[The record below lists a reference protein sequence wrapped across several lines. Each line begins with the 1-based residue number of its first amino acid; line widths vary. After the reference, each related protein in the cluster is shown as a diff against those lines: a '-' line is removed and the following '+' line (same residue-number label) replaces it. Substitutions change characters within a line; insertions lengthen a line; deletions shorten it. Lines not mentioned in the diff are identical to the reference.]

1 MKNRKPMHIGIIP
14 DGNRRWAEQH
24 KLSREAGYA
33 YGLKP
38 GLLLLQQAKTYGIQ
52 EITYYGFTVDNC
64 RRPKEQVQAF
74 QQACVQAVHDLATE
88 GVDLLVIG
96 NTDSKC
102 FPEELK
108 KYTNR
113 TAINGGGI
121 RLNFLVNYGWKWDL
135 SNIKSAGFLHSSD
148 ISRIDMVIRWG
159 GMRRLWKKNCGPIMK
174 NRIFTG
180 PWTGIKN
187 RM

>member
-74 QQACVQAVHDLATE
+74 QQACVQSVYADFYV
-88 GVDLLVIG
+88 
-96 NTDSKC
+96 
-102 FPEELK
+102 EEKLWLDYEKSDFYRAMDWYK
-108 KYTNR
+108 KQDVTY
-113 TAINGGGI
+113 GG
-121 RLNFLVNYGWKWDL
+121 
-135 SNIKSAGFLHSSD
+135 
-148 ISRIDMVIRWG
+148 
-159 GMRRLWKKNCGPIMK
+159 
-174 NRIFTG
+174 
-180 PWTGIKN
+180 
-187 RM
+187 

>member
-1 MKNRKPMHIGIIP
+1 MHIGIIP

-74 QQACVQAVHDLATE
+74 QQACVQAVHD
-88 GVDLLVIG
+88 
-96 NTDSKC
+96 
-102 FPEELK
+102 K
-108 KYTNR
+108 KR
-113 TAINGGGI
+113 
-121 RLNFLVNYGWKWDL
+121 
-135 SNIKSAGFLHSSD
+135 GFFAFF
-148 ISRIDMVIRWG
+148 G
-159 GMRRLWKKNCGPIMK
+159 YFAN
-174 NRIFTG
+174 
-180 PWTGIKN
+180 
-187 RM
+187 

>member
-121 RLNFLVNYGWKWDL
+121 RLNFCNLLEYL
-135 SNIKSAGFLHSSD
+135 TQRD
-148 ISRIDMVIRWG
+148 IQTKNSGGQREISWETPIFQGIQRIYKR
-159 GMRRLWKKNCGPIMK
+159 KNEKM
-174 NRIFTG
+174 
-180 PWTGIKN
+180 
-187 RM
+187 

>member
-64 RRPKEQVQAF
+64 RLERTCAGLSV
-74 QQACVQAVHDLATE
+74 
-88 GVDLLVIG
+88 GV
-96 NTDSKC
+96 C
-102 FPEELK
+102 
-108 KYTNR
+108 
-113 TAINGGGI
+113 AGG
-121 RLNFLVNYGWKWDL
+121 
-135 SNIKSAGFLHSSD
+135 A
-148 ISRIDMVIRWG
+148 
-159 GMRRLWKKNCGPIMK
+159 
-174 NRIFTG
+174 
-180 PWTGIKN
+180 
-187 RM
+187 

>member
-108 KYTNR
+108 EVYK
-113 TAINGGGI
+113 
-121 RLNFLVNYGWKWDL
+121 
-135 SNIKSAGFLHSSD
+135 SNCDKRRWYPAEFSCKLWLEMGSVQHKKRGFFAFF
-148 ISRIDMVIRWG
+148 G
-159 GMRRLWKKNCGPIMK
+159 YFAN
-174 NRIFTG
+174 
-180 PWTGIKN
+180 
-187 RM
+187 